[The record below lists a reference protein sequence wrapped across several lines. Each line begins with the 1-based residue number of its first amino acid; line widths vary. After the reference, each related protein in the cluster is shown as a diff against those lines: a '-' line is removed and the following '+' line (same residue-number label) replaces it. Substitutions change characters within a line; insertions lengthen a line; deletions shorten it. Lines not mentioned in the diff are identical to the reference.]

1 MRYRLQRQR
10 SHEVAS
16 NALSSLPAAP
26 GIGQDPVT
34 RARGLIE
41 FWNTQWR
48 SCERFSDAPIELG
61 RLRPWVDD
69 IALFDLMD
77 YGADFRTRMVGRNL
91 VPVLGR
97 DWSGSKLSELPSP
110 YRQDLRQIL
119 LGASMLRE
127 PVAERFGWLVDSRLW
142 SCTVCAMPVA
152 GELFQPTRLLL
163 GVFYAPEQSS
173 PSETADLMHF
183 AGQRPQAHATGCP
196 GDAC

>member
-16 NALSSLPAAP
+16 NVLSSLPAAP

-34 RARGLIE
+34 SARGLIE
-41 FWNTQWR
+41 FWNTQWGT
-48 SCERFSDAPIELG
+48 CERFSDAPIELG

-77 YGADFRTRMVGRNL
+77 YGADFSTRMVGRNL

-110 YRQDLRQIL
+110 CRQDLRQIL
-119 LGASMLRE
+119 LCASMLRE
-127 PVAERFGWLVDSRLW
+127 PVAELYGWLVESRLW
-142 SCTVCAMPVA
+142 FCTVCAMPVA

-163 GVFYAPEQSS
+163 GIFYAPQHSNS
-173 PSETADLMHF
+173 SETADFMHF
-183 AGQRPQAHATGCP
+183 AGRRSQANAADRS